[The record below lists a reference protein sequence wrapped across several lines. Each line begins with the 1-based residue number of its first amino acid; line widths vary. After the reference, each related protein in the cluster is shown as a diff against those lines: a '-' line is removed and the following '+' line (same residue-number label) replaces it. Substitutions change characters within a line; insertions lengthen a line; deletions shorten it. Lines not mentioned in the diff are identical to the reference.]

1 MKLLQSRPARRGIC
15 CGCAGRGAV
24 PAAIPPGTGRNHEMI
39 MQQCLNTFKITHP
52 ECRACNGLK
61 ATCESYVPNPSEKA
75 RREIDPAARKKLP
88 EKLFPAGMQGN
99 PAALQETRFRPLEGG
114 RKHK

>member
-1 MKLLQSRPARRGIC
+1 
-15 CGCAGRGAV
+15 
-24 PAAIPPGTGRNHEMI
+24 MI

-52 ECRACNGLK
+52 ECRVCNGLK

-75 RREIDPAARKKLP
+75 RREIDPDARKKMP

-114 RKHK
+114 RKHR

>member
-1 MKLLQSRPARRGIC
+1 
-15 CGCAGRGAV
+15 
-24 PAAIPPGTGRNHEMI
+24 MI

-75 RREIDPAARKKLP
+75 RREIDQDARKKLP

-114 RKHK
+114 RKHR